1 MILGANV
8 TRLPERPLRV
18 LQITDSHLGSHSDE
32 TLLGVNTEQSLRDVL
47 ATVVAEH
54 CTSKANGDHP
64 FDLIVATGDISND
77 GKRPSYQRFVQ
88 IVREYLPT
96 IPLAWLDGN
105 HDDPESMR
113 VHGVPQPLS
122 HIVGIG
128 DWRIILLSSRVPFE
142 ERGELPESELVRL
155 EKLLA
160 IRPQSPTLL
169 MMHHQPVPVGCAWL
183 DQYRVAN
190 AAEFFD
196 IVDKNPNVKGVVW
209 GHVHQDF
216 YLRRG
221 DVELFASPS
230 TCVQFKPW
238 SDDFAVDHTMPGY
251 RVFNLHDNGRIES
264 YVSRVEGIVYNVDYS
279 SNGY

>member
-18 LQITDSHLGSHSDE
+18 LQITDSHLGSYSDE

-47 ATVVAEH
+47 ATIVAEH
-54 CTSKANGDHP
+54 CTLKGGGDSP

-88 IVREYLPT
+88 IVREYLPS
-96 IPLAWLDGN
+96 IPLAWLEGN
-105 HDDPESMR
+105 HDDPEGMR
-113 VHGVPQPLS
+113 VQGVPQPLS

-160 IRPQSPTLL
+160 IRPQSPTLV

-190 AAEFFD
+190 ATAFFE

-221 DVELFASPS
+221 DVELFATPS

-238 SDDFAVDHTMPGY
+238 SDDFAVDHAMPGY

-264 YVSRVEGIVYNVDYS
+264 DVHRVEGVSYNIDYS
-279 SNGY
+279 SSGY